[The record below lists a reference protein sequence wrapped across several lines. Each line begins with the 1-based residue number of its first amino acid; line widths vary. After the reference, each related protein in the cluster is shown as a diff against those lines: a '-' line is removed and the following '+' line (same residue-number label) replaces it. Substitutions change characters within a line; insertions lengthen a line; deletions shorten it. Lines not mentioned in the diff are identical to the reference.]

1 MQSSPLARPVAR
13 CRAAHRP
20 IDPSS
25 PLAQPCRIE
34 HKTERLGPADKR
46 HALGLLG
53 RAAVPIGPR
62 ACTCTR
68 QHADRAARAT
78 AGRAR
83 ACCCCCCC
91 CCRRWHAPSAAA
103 AAAAPIPSGGP
114 QPPGAT
120 SEHTGA
126 RTPSCPRSVRHHA
139 PATSESAISPLPGL
153 GQTICSSLSAS
164 GAGDAQ
170 RPAKHGQQAKA
181 RGRREL
187 RD

>member
-62 ACTCTR
+62 ARTCTR

-91 CCRRWHAPSAAA
+91 CCCRWHAPPATA
-103 AAAAPIPSGGP
+103 AAAAPIPPGGP

-120 SEHTGA
+120 SESRGGSNPVVPSFVRRRAHTTAELA
-126 RTPSCPRSVRHHA
+126 R
-139 PATSESAISPLPGL
+139 SPLPGL
-153 GQTICSSLSAS
+153 WQTIRSSLSAPRR
-164 GAGDAQ
+164 GDAQ
-170 RPAKHGQQAKA
+170 RAAKHGH
-181 RGRREL
+181 
-187 RD
+187 

>member
-1 MQSSPLARPVAR
+1 MHSSRRSPLLAR

-34 HKTERLGPADKR
+34 HNTELLGPADKR

-62 ACTCTR
+62 ARTCTR

-91 CCRRWHAPSAAA
+91 CCRRWHAPSAAT
-103 AAAAPIPSGGP
+103 AAAAPIPPGGP

-126 RTPSCPRSVRHHA
+126 RTRRALVRRVPMRTQLRNALVRHC
-139 PATSESAISPLPGL
+139 LL
-153 GQTICSSLSAS
+153 W
-164 GAGDAQ
+164 
-170 RPAKHGQQAKA
+170 
-181 RGRREL
+181 GRRSAAL
-187 RD
+187 